1 MPKPRPPARP
11 LSADRLAA
19 WRLSR
24 QLLGPATAAPDPEA
38 VATTLVGVQAQ
49 VASAAAL
56 SIALRTS
63 DGRVVDTS
71 DALTARRLV
80 RAWAMRGT
88 LHLFAADDY
97 PTIVAALRRR
107 ETWRRPVWFR
117 YFEVTEAEMEAIIEG
132 VGAVLDD
139 GRPRT
144 RAELSHDLGKHVGRG
159 LGSQLASS
167 WGTLLKPAAERGYL
181 IHASGEGS
189 GVTFTRPDRWIGRW
203 RDEDPDEALV
213 TVLRRYLRA
222 YGPASEKEILRWWGG
237 LKPSFIRPALA
248 ALAAE
253 ITEVEVGR
261 ERGLLLTADL
271 AEIEAT
277 APLDGRVELLGPF
290 DPLIVGAGARGALIP
305 AEHYARVS
313 RTAGWISPV
322 VLVGGVVAGVWDSRQ
337 RGGSL
342 EITVDCFKR
351 TSPVLR
357 RAIGA
362 AVERVAAAQGATAD
376 VAFGPVFA
384 ARAAA
389 GESDRSAGPAGPG
402 RGRR

>member
-1 MPKPRPPARP
+1 MPKPRPPARQ

-19 WRLSR
+19 WRITH
-24 QLLGPATAAPDPEA
+24 QLLDPATAAPDPEA

-56 SIALRTS
+56 SIALRRS
-63 DGRVVDTS
+63 DGRVADTTES
-71 DALTARRLV
+71 LTARRLV

-144 RAELSHDLGKHVGRG
+144 RAELTRDLGTHLGRG
-159 LGSQLASS
+159 LVRQLGSS

-181 IHASGEGS
+181 IHATGEGS

-203 RDEDPDEALV
+203 RDEDPDESLV
-213 TVLRRYLRA
+213 TVVRRYLHI

-237 LKPSFIRPALA
+237 LKPSFLRPALA
-248 ALAAE
+248 ALGPE
-253 ITEVEVGR
+253 LTEVEVDG

-271 AEIEAT
+271 SAVEAM
-277 APLDGRVELLGPF
+277 APADGAVRLLGPF
-290 DPLIVGAGARGALIP
+290 DPLIVGAGARNALIP
-305 AEHYARVS
+305 PKHYPRVS

-322 VLVGGVVAGVWDSRQ
+322 VLVGGVVAGVWSGTRSGDRYP
-337 RGGSL
+337 L
-342 EITVDCFKR
+342 TVELFGR
-351 TSPVLR
+351 PSPALR
-357 RAIGA
+357 RRVEA
-362 AVERVAAAQGATAD
+362 AAERVAAAHDATLVLEHGRVFATA
-376 VAFGPVFA
+376 ASP
-384 ARAAA
+384 
-389 GESDRSAGPAGPG
+389 SAGDG
-402 RGRR
+402 